1 MFSLQKCCSIAAMD
15 IAKTLWHKINAK
27 RLNAAQDYGYD
38 DAIPW
43 GEVARDIGVHQSLFS
58 RLKKGYLPSQ
68 ANMAAIVEWLE
79 AEDCVDCADAAADE
93 AAAAADADTES
104 DVEESGARKVRAV
117 VVTAGKLSSSEDAE
131 TQAAVQR
138 VSELLT
144 EGAVG
149 VSVALDTHPD
159 DAEVILRAEEAAAE
173 DNWEKP
179 STEYLPEGFTPRQ
192 RVRHIAV
199 VDTGA
204 LSDARLTLDAEGNL
218 SGPIVF
224 EGVYTGDYRVVE
236 VLDLEASNLPCPI
249 IWDRHDGDHTG
260 MTVGYVTEWEM
271 QDAEYSFG
279 RATLTDSAIVA
290 ALQPMVFPA
299 AYFAPEYPAKAVPL
313 TLSKPDKSGYR
324 TIYGTAAP
332 AGVCH
337 RSSMACWTWPGDVDP
352 AHKNFHTGFSV
363 QLDDGNTIRLGALTL
378 GGAHLEAALARQGVK
393 AKDVSTHRDNANRVF
408 AVVRAWEAPG
418 VGLMVRGIVPP
429 DVTHA
434 DITRALACSPS
445 IEFWPEGRARTLVG
459 LHLVPTPALP
469 VLAAVGTAEFY
480 GTDVELLEAEAET
493 PAEET
498 PDEETPDEETSVEGE
513 VSAEG
518 ITGVLAGINTIQGR
532 MYKLQEG
539 IDAILSLIPID
550 HIEIPEE

>member
-1 MFSLQKCCSIAAMD
+1 MD
-15 IAKTLWHKINAK
+15 IAKTLWRKINAK

-58 RLKKGYLPSQ
+58 RLKKGHLPSQ
-68 ANMAAIVEWLE
+68 ANMSAIIEWLE
-79 AEDCVDCADAAADE
+79 AEDCVECADEAADE
-93 AAAAADADTES
+93 AADAENAGEDPGS
-104 DVEESGARKVRAV
+104 RKVKAV
-117 VVTAGKLSSSEDAE
+117 VVTAGALSVSEDPE
-131 TQAAVQR
+131 TQAAIKR
-138 VSELLT
+138 VAELLS

-159 DAEVILRAEEAAAE
+159 DVEVVLQAEEAAAE
-173 DNWEKP
+173 DDYEKP
-179 STEYLPEGFTPRQ
+179 FKDYLPEGFTPRN
-192 RVRHIAV
+192 RIRHIAV
-199 VDTGA
+199 VDTPA
-204 LSDARLTLDAEGNL
+204 FSDARLTLDAEGNL

-236 VLDLEASNLPCPI
+236 ALDLETSSLPCPI

-260 MTVGYVTEWEM
+260 MTVGYVTSWET
-271 QDAEYSFG
+271 QEAEYSSG
-279 RATLTDSAIVA
+279 RATVTDSAVVA
-290 ALQPMVFPA
+290 ALQPVVFPA
-299 AYFAPEYPAKAVPL
+299 AYFTPDYPQKAVPL
-313 TLSKPDKSGYR
+313 TLSKPDKDGFR

-363 QLDDGNTIRLGALTL
+363 QLDDGNSIRVGALTL

-429 DVTHA
+429 DITQS

-469 VLAAVGTAEFY
+469 VLASVGNAEFY
-480 GTDVELLEAEAET
+480 GTDVTLQES
-493 PAEET
+493 AEET
-498 PDEETPDEETSVEGE
+498 PDEETPDEEEPKEGL
-513 VSAEG
+513 EG
-518 ITGVLAGINTIQGR
+518 ILEAINALQDKMDI
-532 MYKLQEG
+532 LQEG
-539 IDAILSLIPID
+539 IDAILSLMPID
-550 HIEIPEE
+550 DIEIPEE